1 MEMQQSMH
9 HPNKATIHEVGKHGS
24 FATGTEVKENLQF
37 DHKKRS
43 EDGVTM
49 GCYGHMLEGKKYSTS
64 YVF

>member
-1 MEMQQSMH
+1 MRTQLGILHREKSMMH
-9 HPNKATIHEVGKHGS
+9 KVGEDGS

-49 GCYGHMLEGKKYSTS
+49 GCYGHMHEGIKYSTS